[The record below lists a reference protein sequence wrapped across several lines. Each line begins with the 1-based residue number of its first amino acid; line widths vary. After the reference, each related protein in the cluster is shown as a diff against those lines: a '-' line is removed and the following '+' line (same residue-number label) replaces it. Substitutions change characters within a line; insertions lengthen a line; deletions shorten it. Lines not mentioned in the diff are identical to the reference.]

1 MQKEISDNDIAG
13 GLDSATSMVVSG
25 GMGGKKTQLMKL
37 RSTPGVIT
45 DAKGK
50 IIPQVIRNSYSE
62 GLSVRDNWLQAIQG
76 RKAYQDVQ
84 LSTASPGEMSKVM
97 SNLLNSSVVSSDDC
111 GTKAGITLF
120 AKDESILDR
129 YLAKDHGRFKRNTL
143 ITADVQ
149 QELLRSGV
157 QMILVRS
164 PETCQAKDGSVCS
177 KCMGLRVATGKP
189 FRVGDNAGM
198 ISAGILGQD
207 VTQLALSAKHG
218 NQTAKGQGTELVG
231 EKGFRTFVE
240 SPKVYPN
247 KQILAELYGKIYRV
261 IRAPQGGWNVTV
273 RETRKVPERYIVTG
287 KAVPKQKGFYV
298 YYIPPQRKL
307 VEGIEKDAD
316 VYPGMPLSDGTV
328 NLRDIARLQ
337 NLGVAR
343 SQATEGMYQVYKRT
357 GVDMDRRHL
366 ELLSRNMMNQVKV
379 EKSPANFPIKRG
391 EIVEYNTL
399 QSALGKVSATKTKL
413 EDALGM
419 TLTEGVNSVTAG
431 TELTKPVVDQLKSQ
445 GITHVKA
452 TDQVETSAVFTPMTR
467 SLNNAANKWLSKL
480 NHRYISTA
488 LKDAAAFG
496 EKESIHGYSP
506 MASYAYG
513 SEFGYG
519 EDGKY

>member
-1 MQKEISDNDIAG
+1 
-13 GLDSATSMVVSG
+13 
-25 GMGGKKTQLMKL
+25 
-37 RSTPGVIT
+37 
-45 DAKGK
+45 
-50 IIPQVIRNSYSE
+50 
-62 GLSVRDNWLQAIQG
+62 
-76 RKAYQDVQ
+76 
-84 LSTASPGEMSKVM
+84 
-97 SNLLNSSVVSSDDC
+97 
-111 GTKAGITLF
+111 
-120 AKDESILDR
+120 
-129 YLAKDHGRFKRNTL
+129 
-143 ITADVQ
+143 
-149 QELLRSGV
+149 
-157 QMILVRS
+157 
-164 PETCQAKDGSVCS
+164 
-177 KCMGLRVATGKP
+177 
-189 FRVGDNAGM
+189 
-198 ISAGILGQD
+198 
-207 VTQLALSAKHG
+207 
-218 NQTAKGQGTELVG
+218 
-231 EKGFRTFVE
+231 
-240 SPKVYPN
+240 
-247 KQILAELYGKIYRV
+247 
-261 IRAPQGGWNVTV
+261 
-273 RETRKVPERYIVTG
+273 
-287 KAVPKQKGFYV
+287 
-298 YYIPPQRKL
+298 
-307 VEGIEKDAD
+307 
-316 VYPGMPLSDGTV
+316 
-328 NLRDIARLQ
+328 
-337 NLGVAR
+337 
-343 SQATEGMYQVYKRT
+343 MYQVYKRT